1 MFRAGCLLVLLLAP
15 MARAG
20 VDAEPPPL
28 TPKLNLGEKF
38 LVRAFEANSAA
49 KKQAQPLTQVTVDRM
64 NEAQL
69 NLVQERDL
77 PEHLATPP
85 GCGLDGAC
93 ANGLAIASGARF
105 IVNGRIDLFDDRYL
119 ISASVFDHQK
129 SEVRIKSQ
137 REVTDAGLL
146 MQAMNEIADELLAP
160 FGVPPKVELKL
171 ADRVDAL
178 GFNLGL
184 KLGTTLLTSLF
195 RLAPVGE
202 LELGFRV
209 SYAWLVFLQIG
220 FGVAFDQTIQTSVG
234 LTPGLLGVRYHFRS
248 DKNLQPTVGGGVGVI
263 STINAA
269 QGKTRLSLIFNV
281 GALYL
286 VTQHVSASM
295 EVSMDVLGLAYGVAE
310 KTSALTGLNFGVSL
324 GINYR
329 F

>member
-1 MFRAGCLLVLLLAP
+1 MKRMVRGCLLIVLLASV
-15 MARAG
+15 ARAG
-20 VDAEPPPL
+20 SYAEPPPI
-28 TPKLNLGEKF
+28 TARHSLGAKF
-38 LVRAFEANSAA
+38 VVRAFEANGAA
-49 KKQAQPLTQVTVDRM
+49 KKHAHPLTQVMIDRM
-64 NEAQL
+64 NDATLNVAAQH
-69 NLVQERDL
+69 
-77 PEHLATPP
+77 PETPP

-93 ANGLAIASGARF
+93 ADALAIATNARF
-105 IVNGRIDLFDDRYL
+105 IVNGRIDHFDDRYL
-119 ISASVFDHQK
+119 LSASVYDFQK

-137 REVTDAGLL
+137 REVTDPGLL
-146 MQAMNEIADELLAP
+146 IQAMNEVADELLAP
-160 FGVPPKVELKL
+160 FGVPPTVELKL

-202 LELGFRV
+202 VELGFRI

-220 FGVAFDQTIQTSVG
+220 FGVAFDQTTQTSVG

-248 DKNLQPTVGGGVGVI
+248 DKGFQPTVGGGLGVI

-269 QGKTRLSLIFNV
+269 QGKTRLSLILNLGV
-281 GALYL
+281 LYL
-286 VTQHVSASM
+286 ITQHVSASM
-295 EVSMDVLGLAYGVAE
+295 EVSMDVLGLAYGVAD
-310 KTSALTGLNFGVSL
+310 KTNALTGLNFGVSL